1 MDWNE
6 IKADWQQYK
15 VNIREQWGNL
25 TSEEID
31 EIAGEK
37 HALEKKL
44 QECYSLTPEQ
54 VREQINEWHRNIIRN
69 L

>member
-6 IKADWQQYK
+6 IKADWRHYK

-25 TSEEID
+25 TTEEID

-37 HALEKKL
+37 HALEKKI
-44 QECYSLTPEQ
+44 QERYRLTTEQ
-54 VREQINEWHRNIIRN
+54 VREQINQWIKKTRSF
-69 L
+69 

>member
-6 IKADWQQYK
+6 IKTDWQRYK

-31 EIAGEK
+31 EIAGEE
-37 HALEKKL
+37 HALEKKI
-44 QECYSLTPEQ
+44 QEHYRLTPEQ
-54 VREQINEWHRNIIRN
+54 VREQINQWIKKISRSF
-69 L
+69 

>member
-6 IKADWQQYK
+6 IKTDWQRYK

-31 EIAGEK
+31 EIAGEEYV
-37 HALEKKL
+37 LEKN
-44 QECYSLTPEQ
+44 T
-54 VREQINEWHRNIIRN
+54 RTI
-69 L
+69 